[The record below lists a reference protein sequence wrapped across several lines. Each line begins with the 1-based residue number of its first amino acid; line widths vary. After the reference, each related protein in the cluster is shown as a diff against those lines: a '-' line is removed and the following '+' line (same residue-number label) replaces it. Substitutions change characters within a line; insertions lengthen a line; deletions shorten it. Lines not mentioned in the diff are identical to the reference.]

1 MDTPLI
7 EFKDVTKRF
16 GPRTVLER
24 VNLQIYEGQVTTI
37 IGLSGS
43 GKSVLLKL
51 IIGLLK
57 PDEGTILFRGK
68 PLTTMK
74 KNEKTA
80 FLAQISYMFQDN
92 ALFDS
97 MTIYENIALPL
108 RETTN
113 LKKAEIDPRV
123 TARMEQSELSDSA
136 NKYPSELSG
145 GMQKRAAL
153 ARALVTDPRI
163 VLFDEPT
170 SGQDPVRKNAIL
182 SMIAQY
188 QRKFGFTAILV
199 SHEIPDVYFISNR
212 ILALYDRAIVFQGS
226 PEELETFDHPF
237 KDEVIHSLEGLQEE
251 LTGLYSKRQFKVLYH
266 AQLKQKTLG
275 ETYSVVVFTLEA
287 LDAIITNLG
296 HEAALDAIRTMGVYI
311 DKHFGRIGGFSTRRH
326 TNEFVTLLP
335 YSDLTEAESML
346 KDFIDDF
353 RKEGIRDIWAE
364 ARKQAASEVC
374 VEFSILAGIA
384 QGQPIVEIDSVID
397 SAKHQQKEIA
407 RLQCDVG
414 KRNKHGTPLV
424 GISILGKPGG
434 VKILSWI
441 KKNIR
446 KRRKV
451 K

>member
-16 GPRTVLER
+16 GSRTVLER

-37 IGLSGS
+37 IGLSGA
-43 GKSVLLKL
+43 GKSVLLKH
-51 IIGLLK
+51 IIGLIQ
-57 PDEGTILFRGK
+57 PDEGTIFFRGK
-68 PLTTMK
+68 PLTKMK
-74 KNEKTA
+74 RNEMEA
-80 FLAQISYMFQDN
+80 NLARMSYMFQDN

-97 MTIYENIALPL
+97 MTVYENIGLPL

-113 LKKAEIDPRV
+113 LGEAEIGRRV
-123 TARMEQSELSDSA
+123 MARIEQTELRDSA
-136 NKYPSELSG
+136 QKYPSELSG

-212 ILALYDRAIVFQGS
+212 ILALYDRAIVFQGT

-275 ETYSVVVFTLEA
+275 ETYSVVIFTLEA

-296 HEAALDAIRTMGVYI
+296 HEAAQEAIRSMGVYI
-311 DKHFGRIGGFSTRRH
+311 DKHFGAIGGFSTRRH
-326 TNEFVTLLP
+326 TNEFITLLP

-346 KDFIDDF
+346 KDFVDDF
-353 RKEGIRDIWAE
+353 REHGIQGIWAE
-364 ARKQAASEVC
+364 ARKQAASGVC
-374 VEFSILAGIA
+374 VEFAILVGIA

-407 RLQCDVG
+407 RLRCDVG

-424 GISILGKPGG
+424 GISILGKTGG
-434 VKILSWI
+434 DKILSWI
-441 KKNIR
+441 KKNLR
-446 KRRKV
+446 KRGKE